1 MPDLRSGIYQEE
13 NRQGATGNRY
23 AGAHSE
29 LAGSMCANTPMRR
42 YALPNNQGDLRTRF
56 KEQQM
61 ARRTRKTAW
70 SRSFQSV
77 LKTMTRTAVR
87 AGTKAIKESLKAA
100 PLAVKRT
107 PAKKAM
113 PASANWTTGIAIGTA
128 GPRRYRLYK
137 PPGVRRNSKLPML
150 VMLHGCGQDAEALAV
165 SSRMNTVAAREGFFV
180 LYPEQDRLSNVQGCW
195 NWYDTRTG
203 RAQAEANSISAAID
217 QICRSQAVDRD
228 RVALAGISAGAGMA
242 VLMATQHPERFRAIV
257 MHSGIAP
264 GVAHSSVGAIKAMF
278 GQSVTASP
286 LPAIAPDVRLPALL
300 VIHGAADHVVAP
312 GNGAEA
318 AMRWGERVGAR
329 ASKPRRVQRGAR
341 YAAMITD
348 YRKSGRLVATLCAVE
363 KLGHAWSGGAPG
375 HPYSDPKGPD
385 ASRMIW
391 TFIARQFAKAA
402 D

>member
-1 MPDLRSGIYQEE
+1 
-13 NRQGATGNRY
+13 
-23 AGAHSE
+23 
-29 LAGSMCANTPMRR
+29 
-42 YALPNNQGDLRTRF
+42 
-56 KEQQM
+56 M
-61 ARRTRKTAW
+61 ARRIRNTLW
-70 SRSFQSV
+70 SRSFQRV
-77 LKTMTRTAVR
+77 LKTMTRTTMRVGTRAVKKGLR
-87 AGTKAIKESLKAA
+87 AA
-100 PLAVKRT
+100 PLAGKRL
-107 PAKKAM
+107 AGKKAM
-113 PASANWTTGIAIGTA
+113 APSANWTTGLAIGKA

-137 PPGVRRNSKLPML
+137 PPGVRRNESLPLL
-150 VMLHGCGQDAEALAV
+150 VILHGCGQDAEALAA
-165 SSRMNTVAAREGFFV
+165 SSRMNTTAARERFFV
-180 LYPEQDRLSNVQGCW
+180 LYPEQDRLSNAQGCW

-203 RAQAEANSISAAID
+203 RAQAEAHSISAAIE
-217 QICRSQAVDRD
+217 QVCLSQAVDRR

-242 VLMATQHPERFRAIV
+242 VLLATHYPERFRAIA

-264 GVAHSSVGAIKAMF
+264 GVAHSSASAVKAML
-278 GQSVTASP
+278 GKSVTTSP
-286 LPAIAPDVRLPALL
+286 LPALAPDVRLPALL

-348 YRKSGRLVATLCAVE
+348 YQKSGRLIATLCAVDR
-363 KLGHAWSGGAPG
+363 LGHAWSGGATG

-391 TFIARQFAKAA
+391 SFIAKQFATAA

>member
-1 MPDLRSGIYQEE
+1 
-13 NRQGATGNRY
+13 
-23 AGAHSE
+23 
-29 LAGSMCANTPMRR
+29 
-42 YALPNNQGDLRTRF
+42 
-56 KEQQM
+56 M
-61 ARRTRKTAW
+61 ARRRRKAGW

-77 LKTMTRTAVR
+77 LKSMTRTAMRV
-87 AGTKAIKESLKAA
+87 GTKAIKEGLRAA
-100 PLAVKRT
+100 PLARQGK
-107 PAKKAM
+107 PARKAM
-113 PASANWTTGIAIGTA
+113 APSANWTKGIAIGAA

-137 PPGVRRNSKLPML
+137 PAGMRRAETLPLL

-165 SSRMNTVAAREGFFV
+165 SSRMNTIAARERFFV

-203 RAQAEANSISAAID
+203 RAQAEANSISAAIE
-217 QICRSQAVDRD
+217 QICLTQAVDRS

-242 VLMATQHPERFRAIV
+242 VLLATHHPERFRAIA

-264 GVAHSSVGAIKAMF
+264 GVAHSSASAIKAMF
-278 GQSVTASP
+278 GQSVTTSP
-286 LPAIAPDVRLPALL
+286 LPTVAPDVRLPALL

-318 AMRWGERVGAR
+318 AERWGERVGAR
-329 ASKPRRVQRGAR
+329 AGKPRRVQRGAR
-341 YAAMITD
+341 YAATITD

-363 KLGHAWSGGAPG
+363 RLDHAWSGGASGQPF
-375 HPYSDPKGPD
+375 SDPKGPD

-391 TFIARQFAKAA
+391 SFMARQFARAA